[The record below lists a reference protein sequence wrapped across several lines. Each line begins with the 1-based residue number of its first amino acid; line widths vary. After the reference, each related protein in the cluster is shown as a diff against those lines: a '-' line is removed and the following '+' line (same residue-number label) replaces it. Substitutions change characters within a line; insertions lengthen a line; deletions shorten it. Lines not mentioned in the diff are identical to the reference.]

1 MRGIILAGGTG
12 SRLRPITTVSSK
24 QLLPVYDKPMIYYP
38 LSVLMLAGIREILI
52 ISNPEHLE
60 SYRLLL
66 GDGGQ
71 LGIDVTYAAQDQPR
85 GLADAFRVA
94 REFIGDEQVALILG
108 DNIFYGHALTEIL
121 RRERARLDG
130 CTLFGYPVSDPERYG
145 VATVDGAGRIT
156 SLEEKPARPRS
167 NLAVTGLYL
176 YDNEA
181 ADLAAGLEPSARGE
195 LEITDLNRIFVD
207 QGRARLIDLGRG
219 SAWFDTGT
227 HDSLM
232 DAGLFVQILA
242 KRQSIRLACVEEVA
256 FRMGFIDAGQLAVL
270 GKALAA
276 SSASGYGR
284 YLQEL
289 SGV

>member
-12 SRLRPITTVSSK
+12 SRLRPITAVSSK
-24 QLLPVYDKPMIYYP
+24 QLLPVYDKPMVYYP
-38 LSVLMLAGIREILI
+38 LSVLMLAGIREILV
-52 ISNPEHLE
+52 ISNPEYLDDF
-60 SYRLLL
+60 RQLL
-66 GDGGQ
+66 GDGSQ
-71 LGIDVTYAAQDQPR
+71 LGIDIGYAPQDRPR
-85 GLADAFRVA
+85 GLADALRVG
-94 REFIGDEQVALILG
+94 RDFIGDEQVALILG

-121 RRERARLDG
+121 RRERERLDG

-145 VATVDGAGRIT
+145 VATVDDAGRIT

-181 ADLAAGLEPSARGE
+181 VELAAELKPSERGE
-195 LEITDLNRIFVD
+195 LEITDLNRAFVE
-207 QGRARLIDLGRG
+207 QGRARLVDLGRG

-232 DAGLFVQILA
+232 DASLFVQILA
-242 KRQSIRLACVEEVA
+242 KRQGIRLACVEEVA

-270 GKALAA
+270 GKGILDA
-276 SSASGYGR
+276 SASGYGA
-284 YLQEL
+284 YLQDL
-289 SGV
+289 AGV